1 MVVTSTV
8 SVMMVMVMVMVMV
21 VMMSNTTLS
30 LILTPSIT
38 QDGGVGWSILQKAMK
53 EVLGASSRP
62 HCSLIFLT
70 DGSTPRLQLN
80 QASTSHNKYLTQQVP
95 HTTSTSHNKYLT
107 QQVPHTTSTSHNKY
121 LTQQVPHTTST
132 SHNKYLTQQ
141 VPHTTSTSHNKYL
154 TQQVPHTT
162 QATHNT
168 STSQHKHLTQHKQL
182 TTQVPH
188 NTNNSHNKH
197 LTQHKQLTTQ
207 VPHNTSTSQVP
218 HTTSTSHN
226 KYLTQHKQLTT
237 RLIRV
242 VDWWGG
248 GGVGGG
254 VGVVEVQA
262 GKLTPTN
269 LTQAISLVL
278 PHARQPR
285 MLSRCQLLLSRCQ
298 LRLLSWCVTV
308 VVVSDQFSFLTSFAT
323 AADDLRLLVWSTR
336 LLVVSRLPLLQLHH
350 LLSSYWAFSMMNTA
364 FLAQR
369 TLQHTQAGG
378 GAAQVV
384 RVASWS
390 EGRGLVMGTPGQTLY
405 QHKYNTFHGGEVNMT
420 VFPFPPYWMD
430 ETADTDGG
438 RRNDEEEEE
447 GDGDGGRRKEEEE
460 EENGDKRWRK
470 EEEEGRMKEDEE
482 ERRMKEEE
490 DGVMVGITGRDYIIL
505 ETIAASLNFT
515 INVLPYG
522 EWDEVMARLED
533 RTAYMS
539 PIKLAIMPHL
549 LEIYDF
555 TLFIEPATLGFTM
568 AKPTLKP
575 RWQSLYYP
583 LRPSVWASIMAT
595 LLVVPVVFI
604 WVGRQVDE
612 VVQEVKS
619 DEWTW
624 WRATEVM
631 LGSLLGH
638 TFPGTLSQRS
648 SVRLVTASW
657 LVFAF
662 IAGTAYRSNLT
673 AFLTVPKYPP
683 RPETLAQLIGVGAS
697 VVLPPD
703 MVDFYRSFEESN
715 SDVFRKL
722 YERIEFVQDFKEGMQ
737 QAIQSNKAYMYE
749 RLNSELMM
757 AEHFTDAEGR
767 TPLYVNNENVMP
779 GYCGWPLTRDA
790 PIKHVL
796 DAYIMAC
803 HGGGLI
809 EKWTTDVLRTART
822 ENRKKQLHKR
832 NQRRNKK
839 EKAMV
844 EKEEEEGVEEEE
856 EGATETQE
864 SGTKNQAL
872 TLVHM
877 QGPLFL
883 FLLGVLLSL
892 AAFILEVLFLK
903 VCCLPLHRLR
913 QQEK

>member
-1 MVVTSTV
+1 M
-8 SVMMVMVMVMVMV
+8 
-21 VMMSNTTLS
+21 
-30 LILTPSIT
+30 
-38 QDGGVGWSILQKAMK
+38 
-53 EVLGASSRP
+53 
-62 HCSLIFLT
+62 
-70 DGSTPRLQLN
+70 
-80 QASTSHNKYLTQQVP
+80 
-95 HTTSTSHNKYLT
+95 
-107 QQVPHTTSTSHNKY
+107 
-121 LTQQVPHTTST
+121 
-132 SHNKYLTQQ
+132 
-141 VPHTTSTSHNKYL
+141 
-154 TQQVPHTT
+154 
-162 QATHNT
+162 
-168 STSQHKHLTQHKQL
+168 
-182 TTQVPH
+182 
-188 NTNNSHNKH
+188 
-197 LTQHKQLTTQ
+197 
-207 VPHNTSTSQVP
+207 
-218 HTTSTSHN
+218 
-226 KYLTQHKQLTT
+226 
-237 RLIRV
+237 
-242 VDWWGG
+242 
-248 GGVGGG
+248 
-254 VGVVEVQA
+254 VEVQA
-262 GKLTPTN
+262 GQLTPTTN
-269 LTQAISLVL
+269 LTQALSSVL
-278 PHARQPR
+278 PHARK
-285 MLSRCQLLLSRCQ
+285 

-308 VVVSDQFSFLTSFAT
+308 VVVSDQFSFLTSFANT
-323 AADDLRLLVWSTR
+323 ADDLRLLVWSTR

-350 LLSSYWAFSMMNTA
+350 LLTSYWAFSMMNTA
-364 FLAQR
+364 FLTQ
-369 TLQHTQAGG
+369 QHLNTHTSKCEVWSHLPYPVGG
-378 GAAQVV
+378 GGGQVV

-390 EGRGLVMGTPGQTLY
+390 EGRGLVMETTAQTIY
-405 QHKYNTFHGGEVNMT
+405 QHKYNTFHGGKVNMT

-430 ETADTDGG
+430 ETLDTDGG
-438 RRNDEEEEE
+438 RSNDHQEKE
-447 GDGDGGRRKEEEE
+447 GDGNGGRRKEVEEMENGDRGRRKEEEE
-460 EENGDKRWRK
+460 GQMKEEMEKGDRGRRK
-470 EEEEGRMKEDEE
+470 EEE
-482 ERRMKEEE
+482 ERRMKEENE
-490 DGVMVGITGRDYIIL
+490 KERRMKDEEVGITGRDYIIL
-505 ETIAASLNFT
+505 ETIAASLNLT

-522 EWDEVMARLED
+522 EWDEVMGRLED

-539 PIKLAIMPHL
+539 PIKLALMPHL

-595 LLVVPVVFI
+595 LLVVPVLFI

-612 VVQEVKS
+612 VVQEVVS
-619 DEWTW
+619 DEWTL

-683 RPETLAQLIGVGAS
+683 RPESLAQLIGAGAS
-697 VVLPPD
+697 VMLPPD
-703 MVDFYRSFEESN
+703 MVDFYRSFEEST

-722 YERIEFVQDFKEGMQ
+722 YERVEFVPDFKEGMQ
-737 QAIQSNKAYMYE
+737 QAMQSNKAYMYE
-749 RLNSELMM
+749 RLNSQLMM

-767 TPLYVNNENVMP
+767 TPLYVNNQNVMP

-790 PIKHVL
+790 PFKHVL

-809 EKWTTDVLRTART
+809 EKWTQDVLRTART
-822 ENRKKQLHKR
+822 ENRKKQLLKR
-832 NQRRNKK
+832 NQRRSKK

-844 EKEEEEGVEEEE
+844 EEEGVEEEEEEEE

-864 SGTKNQAL
+864 SVTKNQAL

-913 QQEK
+913 L

>member
-1 MVVTSTV
+1 MGVEGSGREW
-8 SVMMVMVMVMVMV
+8 
-21 VMMSNTTLS
+21 
-30 LILTPSIT
+30 ILVEGS
-38 QDGGVGWSILQKAMK
+38 GYEWK
-53 EVLGASSRP
+53 EV
-62 HCSLIFLT
+62 
-70 DGSTPRLQLN
+70 DGSGREWMGVEEVEGSGWN
-80 QASTSHNKYLTQQVP
+80 LTRQVP

-121 LTQQVPHTTST
+121 LT
-132 SHNKYLTQQ
+132 
-141 VPHTTSTSHNKYL
+141 
-154 TQQVPHTT
+154 T
-162 QATHNT
+162 QA
-168 STSQHKHLTQHKQL
+168 
-182 TTQVPH
+182 PH
-188 NTNNSHNKH
+188 NTINSHNKH
-197 LTQHKQLTTQ
+197 LTQHKHLTTQ
-207 VPHNTSTSQVP
+207 
-218 HTTSTSHN
+218 
-226 KYLTQHKQLTT
+226 
-237 RLIRV
+237 V

-369 TLQHTQAGG
+369 DLTTQTRCEMWAHLPYPPGG

-447 GDGDGGRRKEEEE
+447 EGDGDGGRRKEEE

-832 NQRRNKK
+832 NQRRSKK

-913 QQEK
+913 QQEE